1 MTEQIRQSIKKWTDR
16 LAYGSLIGDLGLS
29 FMGWVPGFEQY
40 STVLIKLATF
50 PTVPL
55 GIAYFY
61 MSRHAIA
68 EKVRSHGKKGG
79 DWLAKFLTFGGAG

>member
-1 MTEQIRQSIKKWTDR
+1 MIKETLKKWIDR

-29 FMGWVPGFEQY
+29 LMGWVPGFEQY
-40 STVLIKLATF
+40 STWLIKLATF

-68 EKVRSHGKKGG
+68 DKMRRHTSRVF
-79 DWLAKFLTFGGAG
+79 DPIKFFFTFGTEGWK